1 MNPTLRRV
9 LHQLRAAWML
19 LAVCV
24 ILAIA
29 SPVFATSANL
39 LNVALATSVTALLAA
54 GQTFVIILA
63 EIDLS
68 VGAILGFSAAITAM
82 VLRHHST
89 ITGIVVGLAVG
100 AAAGL
105 VNGLLVTKTRMPSF
119 IATLATLSI
128 LSGLALQLTQGN
140 PVSVTD
146 YNFQNI
152 GQARIAGI
160 PTPVWIMIVVFVI
173 FGILLARTRFGRY
186 AYATGDNAE
195 AARLSGISVD
205 RVKILAF
212 VISGALAA
220 LAGFIVTARLSTAEP
235 TAGTGLELEAIAAV
249 IIGGTS
255 LAGGRGD
262 LLGTIVGALI
272 LGVIDNG
279 MNLLNV
285 NPFLQDVVK
294 GVVILF
300 AVLLDRNADVIRGWI
315 RRKPPAASL
324 PPTGRTSPHSCP
336 PERHNQPRQRGA
348 PTSTKRQNLRRHPQV
363 SSNSQGE
370 SDAQPQERADRHR
383 GAWHRN
389 PGLDRLQ

>member
-105 VNGLLVTKTRMPSF
+105 INGLLVTKTRMPSF

-140 PVSVTD
+140 PVSVSD

-195 AARLSGISVD
+195 AAKLSGISVD

-294 GVVILF
+294 GLVILF

-315 RRKPPAASL
+315 RRKPRTAAATDESNV
-324 PPTGRTSPHSCP
+324 PT
-336 PERHNQPRQRGA
+336 
-348 PTSTKRQNLRRHPQV
+348 LV
-363 SSNSQGE
+363 SS
-370 SDAQPQERADRHR
+370 
-383 GAWHRN
+383 
-389 PGLDRLQ
+389 

>member
-195 AARLSGISVD
+195 AAKLSGISVD

-212 VISGALAA
+212 VISGSLAA

-315 RRKPPAASL
+315 RRKPPAASATDESNV
-324 PPTGRTSPHSCP
+324 PT
-336 PERHNQPRQRGA
+336 
-348 PTSTKRQNLRRHPQV
+348 LV
-363 SSNSQGE
+363 SS
-370 SDAQPQERADRHR
+370 
-383 GAWHRN
+383 
-389 PGLDRLQ
+389 

>member
-1 MNPTLRRV
+1 MNLTLRR
-9 LHQLRAAWML
+9 LFHRLRAAGIL
-19 LAVCV
+19 LALCV

-29 SPVFATSANL
+29 SPFFATSANL

-68 VGAILGFSAAITAM
+68 VGSILGFSAVTTAM

-89 ITGIVVGLAVG
+89 TTGIIVGLAVG

-119 IATLATLSI
+119 IVTLATLSI

-140 PVSVTD
+140 PVSVNN
-146 YNFQNI
+146 YSFQNI
-152 GQARIAGI
+152 GQARITGI
-160 PTPVWIMIVVFVI
+160 PVPVWIMVAVFVVF
-173 FGILLARTRFGRY
+173 GMLLARTRFGRY
-186 AYATGDNAE
+186 TYATGDNPD
-195 AARLSGISVD
+195 AAKLSGIPVD

-212 VISGALAA
+212 VISGTLAA

-255 LAGGRGD
+255 LLGGRGD
-262 LLGTIVGALI
+262 LVGTIVGALI

-285 NPFLQDVVK
+285 NPFLQNVVK
-294 GVVILF
+294 GLVILF
-300 AVLLDRNADVIRGWI
+300 AVLLDRNGDIIRGWF
-315 RRKPPAASL
+315 RRKPPAAPATSESSAFTL
-324 PPTGRTSPHSCP
+324 ISHEKQTNHPTTRSPTGDVGKKRP
-336 PERHNQPRQRGA
+336 PA
-348 PTSTKRQNLRRHPQV
+348 PTPAEQILNPPK
-363 SSNSQGE
+363 GE
-370 SDAQPQERADRHR
+370 FDA
-383 GAWHRN
+383 
-389 PGLDRLQ
+389 

>member
-1 MNPTLRRV
+1 MNPNLRRV

-140 PVSVTD
+140 PVSVSD

-160 PTPVWIMIVVFVI
+160 PTPVWIMLVVFVI

-195 AARLSGISVD
+195 AAKLSGISVD

-220 LAGFIVTARLSTAEP
+220 LAGFVVTARLSTAEP

-294 GVVILF
+294 GLVILF
-300 AVLLDRNADVIRGWI
+300 AV
-315 RRKPPAASL
+315 
-324 PPTGRTSPHSCP
+324 
-336 PERHNQPRQRGA
+336 
-348 PTSTKRQNLRRHPQV
+348 
-363 SSNSQGE
+363 
-370 SDAQPQERADRHR
+370 
-383 GAWHRN
+383 
-389 PGLDRLQ
+389 

>member
-195 AARLSGISVD
+195 AAKLSGISVD

-294 GVVILF
+294 GLVILF

-315 RRKPPAASL
+315 RRKPPAASATDESNV
-324 PPTGRTSPHSCP
+324 PT
-336 PERHNQPRQRGA
+336 
-348 PTSTKRQNLRRHPQV
+348 LV
-363 SSNSQGE
+363 SS
-370 SDAQPQERADRHR
+370 
-383 GAWHRN
+383 
-389 PGLDRLQ
+389 

>member
-89 ITGIVVGLAVG
+89 LTGIVVGLAVG

-195 AARLSGISVD
+195 AAKLSGISVD

-315 RRKPPAASL
+315 RRKPPAASATDESNV
-324 PPTGRTSPHSCP
+324 PT
-336 PERHNQPRQRGA
+336 
-348 PTSTKRQNLRRHPQV
+348 LV
-363 SSNSQGE
+363 SS
-370 SDAQPQERADRHR
+370 
-383 GAWHRN
+383 
-389 PGLDRLQ
+389 

>member
-1 MNPTLRRV
+1 MNPNLRRV

-128 LSGLALQLTQGN
+128 LSGLALQFTQGN
-140 PVSVTD
+140 PVSVSD

-195 AARLSGISVD
+195 AAKLSGISVD

-315 RRKPPAASL
+315 RRKPPAASATDESNV
-324 PPTGRTSPHSCP
+324 PT
-336 PERHNQPRQRGA
+336 
-348 PTSTKRQNLRRHPQV
+348 LV
-363 SSNSQGE
+363 SS
-370 SDAQPQERADRHR
+370 
-383 GAWHRN
+383 
-389 PGLDRLQ
+389 